1 MTESA
6 SQEILSSTPNLAEIA
21 IKVSNLTKIY
31 PLYNKPI
38 DRLKE
43 ALHPF
48 RKKYHHDFYALH
60 DISFEIKKGETV
72 GIIGQNGSGKSTLLK
87 IITGVLTPTSG
98 EVIVNGRVSSLLE
111 LGVGF
116 NPELTGIENVYFYGT
131 INGFTKEEMDA
142 KLEDILSFADIG
154 EFVYQPVKTYSSG
167 MFVRLAFACAIQID
181 PEILIVD
188 EALSVGD
195 MFFQNKCMARM
206 KKLMEKGVTLLFVSH
221 DLASVKMIS
230 KRAIFLHQGK
240 IQGIGNADEVCDYYF
255 KKFSHDSFLNESPNA
270 LSPLEHQTSNV
281 NELGD
286 NLSSILKKLNEDPLF
301 RETKPD
307 FDKYSKV
314 NRLQD
319 GRACILN
326 AFLINQKDEIAR
338 ICEFGEKVTLR
349 IYVYFNQ
356 SLRNINNS
364 YKIRT
369 LNGLNVVYKDF
380 RCLDLLDNFFE
391 KEKLYIFNWEF
402 ILNLQH
408 EKYTITTGI
417 TIPPEFNTSDRWEFV
432 DFIPSCF
439 FFTMLPKKKGMI
451 DGYVEWDSQ
460 VAIKKVEV

>member
-6 SQEILSSTPNLAEIA
+6 AQETISPTFNSTDIA
-21 IKVSNLTKIY
+21 IKVSNLTKVY

-38 DRLKE
+38 NRLKE

-48 RKKYHHDFYALH
+48 RKKYHHDFYALN

-72 GIIGQNGSGKSTLLK
+72 GIIGPNGSGKSTLLK

-154 EFVYQPVKTYSSG
+154 EFIYQPVKTYSSG

-195 MFFQNKCMARM
+195 MFFQNKCMTLM

-230 KRAIFLHQGK
+230 KQAIFLNHGQ
-240 IQGIGNADEVCDYYF
+240 IQAIGNADEVCDYYF
-255 KKFSHDSFLNESPNA
+255 KKFNHDEFIKQTPSLEVLNQNNFKIDLP
-270 LSPLEHQTSNV
+270 LSIREK
-281 NELGD
+281 
-286 NLSSILKKLNEDPLF
+286 LSLDPLF
-301 RETKPD
+301 NETKAD

-314 NRLQD
+314 NRMQD
-319 GRACILN
+319 GRAFILN
-326 AFLINQKDEIAR
+326 AFLLNQKNEIAQ

-349 IYVYFNQ
+349 VYVYFNQ
-356 SLRNINNS
+356 SLKHINHA

-369 LNGLNVVYKDF
+369 LTGLSVVYKDF
-380 RCLDLLDNFFE
+380 RCLDLLDRSFE
-391 KEKLYIFNWEF
+391 EGKLYIFDWEL

-408 EKYTITTGI
+408 EKYTVSCGV
-417 TIPPEFNTSDRWEFV
+417 TIPPEFNQSERWEFV

-439 FFTMLPKKKGMI
+439 YFRMLPKKKGMI
-451 DGYVEWDSQ
+451 DGYVEWDSH
-460 VAIKKVEV
+460 VTINKVEV